1 MKEKEGENLQEDTR
15 IHLMDVID
23 PDLMDNTKDNMKE
36 KVKTVVIDE
45 KGKMIDVMDE
55 GIIDNMKEKV
65 KRVILVKMD
74 MERLEMDT
82 ETVLLERL
90 GKEDMEV
97 EKMIEEAVGEAGD
110 NV

>member
-1 MKEKEGENLQEDTR
+1 
-15 IHLMDVID
+15 MDVID
-23 PDLMDNTKDNMKE
+23 PDLMDNTKDIVMKV
-36 KVKTVVIDE
+36 VKTVVIDE

-55 GIIDNMKEKV
+55 GIIDIMKEKV

-110 NV
+110 NVGENHKK

>member
-1 MKEKEGENLQEDTR
+1 
-15 IHLMDVID
+15 MDVID
-23 PDLMDNTKDNMKE
+23 PDLMDNTKDIVMKV
-36 KVKTVVIDE
+36 VKTVVIDE

-55 GIIDNMKEKV
+55 GIIDIMKEKV

-110 NV
+110 NVGENRKK

>member
-1 MKEKEGENLQEDTR
+1 
-15 IHLMDVID
+15 MDVID
-23 PDLMDNTKDNMKE
+23 PDLMDNTKDIVMKV
-36 KVKTVVIDE
+36 VKTVVIDE

-55 GIIDNMKEKV
+55 GIIDIMKEKV

-74 MERLEMDT
+74 MERPEMDT

-110 NV
+110 NVGENHKK

>member
-1 MKEKEGENLQEDTR
+1 
-15 IHLMDVID
+15 MDVID
-23 PDLMDNTKDNMKE
+23 PDLMDNTKDIVMKV
-36 KVKTVVIDE
+36 VKTVVIDE

-110 NV
+110 NVGENHKK

>member
-1 MKEKEGENLQEDTR
+1 MKRGRKRMRGENLQEDTR

-23 PDLMDNTKDNMKE
+23 PDLMDNTKDIVMKV
-36 KVKTVVIDE
+36 VKTVVIDE

-74 MERLEMDT
+74 MERLE
-82 ETVLLERL
+82 
-90 GKEDMEV
+90 KEDMEV

-110 NV
+110 NVGENHKK

>member
-1 MKEKEGENLQEDTR
+1 
-15 IHLMDVID
+15 MDVID
-23 PDLMDNTKDNMKE
+23 PDLMDNTKDIVMKV
-36 KVKTVVIDE
+36 VKTVVIDE

-55 GIIDNMKEKV
+55 GIIDIMKEKV

-97 EKMIEEAVGEAGD
+97 EKMIEEVVGEAGD
-110 NV
+110 NEGANHKK